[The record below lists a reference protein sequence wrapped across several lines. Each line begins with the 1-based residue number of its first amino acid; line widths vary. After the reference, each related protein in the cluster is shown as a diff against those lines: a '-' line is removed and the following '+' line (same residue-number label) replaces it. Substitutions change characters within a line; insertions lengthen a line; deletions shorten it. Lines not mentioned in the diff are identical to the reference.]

1 MGGGDALGRQGGGR
15 CGVGVGGRGKGYQ
28 VEGCFPEQCIS
39 QAFLHSFNAR
49 LKRITERKS
58 VLC

>member
-1 MGGGDALGRQGGGR
+1 M
-15 CGVGVGGRGKGYQ
+15 GVGGRGKGYQ